1 MQSVS
6 VHRRPSILV
15 LHGVREKDLADEFLP
30 DNKFTE
36 SLINNP
42 TSAATNNEPDETS
55 LAMNTSTK
63 TIDII
68 DQRWMDLL
76 SEDAG
81 KQQNIDPLGNLADLS
96 YVALPATFTSLA
108 TWPLKTNLLCWACHR
123 PFKSRPIF
131 IPDAVEKVETHNNS
145 AKAYKMKTY
154 GCFCRWSCAQNYID
168 REYVG
173 TAHDD
178 RSKHLLMLHFIF
190 TGKRALVIRGAPST
204 TERKKYRGETGL
216 SDQQYQ
222 KKLDEFDM
230 ENIVLL

>member
-1 MQSVS
+1 MQPIS

-15 LHGVREKDLADEFLP
+15 LHGIRERDLADEFLSE
-30 DNKFTE
+30 NKFTE
-36 SLINNP
+36 SLINP
-42 TSAATNNEPDETS
+42 LVGAKPAEPAEPLMASVTT
-55 LAMNTSTK
+55 AK
-63 TIDII
+63 DII

-96 YVALPATFTSLA
+96 YVALPAVFTSLA
-108 TWPLKTNLLCWACHR
+108 AWPTKTNLWCWACHR

-131 IPDAVEKVETHNNS
+131 IPDAVEKLETHNN
-145 AKAYKMKTY
+145 ADKAYKMKTY
-154 GCFCRWSCAQNYID
+154 GCFCRWSCAQHYID

-204 TERKKYRGETGL
+204 TERKKYRGENGL

>member
-1 MQSVS
+1 MQPVS

-15 LHGVREKDLADEFLP
+15 LFGVREKDLADEFLSE
-30 DNKFTE
+30 NKFTE
-36 SLINNP
+36 SL
-42 TSAATNNEPDETS
+42 TNNMDSTVESADSAPKN
-55 LAMNTSTK
+55 NTIAK
-63 TIDII
+63 DII

-76 SEDAG
+76 SEDSG
-81 KQQNIDPLGNLADLS
+81 KQQNLDPLGNLADLS
-96 YVALPATFTSLA
+96 YVALPSVFTTMSL
-108 TWPLKTNLLCWACHR
+108 WPIKTNLWCWSCHR
-123 PFKSRPIF
+123 PFKTRPIF
-131 IPDAVEKVETHNNS
+131 IPDAVEKIETADNS
-145 AKAYKMKTY
+145 NKAYKMKTY
-154 GCFCRWSCAQNYID
+154 GCFCRWSCAQYYID

-190 TGKRALVIRGAPST
+190 TGKRALVIRGAPSA
-204 TERKKYRGETGL
+204 TERKKYRGESGL